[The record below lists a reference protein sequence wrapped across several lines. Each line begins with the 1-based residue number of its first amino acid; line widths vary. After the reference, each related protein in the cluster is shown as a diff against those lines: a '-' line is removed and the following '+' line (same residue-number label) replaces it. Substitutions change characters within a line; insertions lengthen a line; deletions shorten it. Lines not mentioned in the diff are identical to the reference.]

1 MYRYVS
7 FLMLAALAGPAAAAA
22 QDSTPAPSSGAFS
35 LGVRLGSATP
45 TGQFREDGVR
55 DGFGYG
61 LEAIIHPSRVVAM
74 YAGFGTAGYRPTDPL
89 EFLYDDTTI
98 DVMGLEAG
106 FRVSPLPSLPLSPW
120 IGAGLIYKE
129 IWVEGGGF
137 IFGEN
142 NQTHHSLG
150 WEAAGG
156 ASYAMTPRVHL
167 TPAVRFQRLSPREA
181 IEPFW
186 NVMDANQLL
195 IDVGIA
201 YRP

>member
-1 MYRYVS
+1 MNRYVS
-7 FLMLAALAGPAAAAA
+7 FLLLSALVGPAAAAA
-22 QDSTPAPSSGAFS
+22 QDSPPTPVRGGFS
-35 LGVRLGSATP
+35 LGLRLGPAVP

-61 LEAIIHPSRVVAM
+61 LEAILHPSPVVAM
-74 YAGFGTAGYRPTDPL
+74 YAGFGTAGYPPSDPL

-120 IGAGLIYKE
+120 VGVGLVYKE

-142 NQTHHSLG
+142 NQTHHSFG
-150 WEAAGG
+150 WELAGG
-156 ASYAMTPRVHL
+156 AGYAMTRRVHI
-167 TPAVRFQRLSPREA
+167 TPAVRFQRLSPREE
-181 IEPFW
+181 IDSW
-186 NVMDANQLL
+186 SVTDANQLL
-195 IDVGIA
+195 MDVGIA
-201 YRP
+201 YRF